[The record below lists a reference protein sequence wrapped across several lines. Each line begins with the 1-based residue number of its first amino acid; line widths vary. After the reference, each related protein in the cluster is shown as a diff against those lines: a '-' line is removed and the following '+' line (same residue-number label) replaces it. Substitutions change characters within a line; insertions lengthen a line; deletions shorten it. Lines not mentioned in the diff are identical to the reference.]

1 MSECKTCYG
10 VEIMFL
16 TEISNCCFENI
27 YHPKNQ
33 YNFTQVSPEKSPK
46 IVTTTS
52 SLMQMRVVSF
62 ILSKNTIFMKIRS
75 KIGMMI
81 LSGMFAQIGW
91 NIVSRAVAVNNAT
104 KSITLIKEGI
114 LEPLSDVFIKTSFC
128 EIYVELNSRIKFY
141 FHKDRIVG

>member
-1 MSECKTCYG
+1 
-10 VEIMFL
+10 
-16 TEISNCCFENI
+16 
-27 YHPKNQ
+27 
-33 YNFTQVSPEKSPK
+33 
-46 IVTTTS
+46 
-52 SLMQMRVVSF
+52 MRVVSF